1 MTSYLS
7 YPNKNIQEKKIDQ
20 LNLVFIDHITQDTI
34 FSKYLNNPEYSRFF
48 SDVLWYLNKNFLP
61 FSDGLKTIFLY
72 LISSQSLSHTSSDII
87 EEALPT
93 YEESQQTLD
102 FLRVKESD
110 FMQLDALKDMEGTH
124 KNDLYSCLVI
134 FIEWIQQYLG
144 ISEWIDDLKTQT
156 SSYTQRLLLG
166 NNLNEL
172 LSGFDVWCCERMRDW
187 VWFGSELSMFF
198 IDKQVSDLF
207 ENNASKNISE
217 LLNIIHNLM
226 LWKLDDRVL
235 KNIKPDYIYNLRQLL
250 ISHKLSL
257 KDLDYMSMDFPNI
270 FWYVSDDNYQRSE
283 FIMYTVDTLLKDFE
297 VFMSIMER
305 EYRH

>member
-1 MTSYLS
+1 
-7 YPNKNIQEKKIDQ
+7 
-20 LNLVFIDHITQDTI
+20 
-34 FSKYLNNPEYSRFF
+34 
-48 SDVLWYLNKNFLP
+48 
-61 FSDGLKTIFLY
+61 
-72 LISSQSLSHTSSDII
+72 
-87 EEALPT
+87 
-93 YEESQQTLD
+93 
-102 FLRVKESD
+102 
-110 FMQLDALKDMEGTH
+110 MQLDALKDMEGTH

-134 FIEWIQQYLG
+134 FIEWIQQYL
-144 ISEWIDDLKTQT
+144 
-156 SSYTQRLLLG
+156 
-166 NNLNEL
+166 
-172 LSGFDVWCCERMRDW
+172 GFDVWCCERMRDW